1 MTLAEKIKVL
11 RKNREWTQAILSEKV
26 CLSEDAIQ
34 KWEAGVNT
42 PPLKAI
48 KQLAD
53 VFMIPAAAL
62 IDDEIDFPM
71 YIMIDIVSPELLYNC
86 YDLTD
91 HAVFDADL
99 KEGAHLHRYIN
110 KGGCPYSAIYIGTK
124 ELMTCERDN
133 EQNMINYWNKKFSS
147 FQY

>member
-48 KQLAD
+48 KQLAN
-53 VFMIPAAAL
+53 VFRIPAAAL
-62 IDDEIDFPM
+62 IDDEIEFPM
-71 YIMIDIVSPELLYNC
+71 YVKIEVSPKNVFNS
-86 YDLTD
+86 YDLSG
-91 HAVFDADL
+91 HIVFDASL
-99 KEGAHLHRYIN
+99 KECAQLHRFVN

-124 ELMTCERDN
+124 ELMTCKRDN
-133 EQNMINYWNKKFSS
+133 EQNMINYWNENCFIL
-147 FQY
+147 QY

>member
-34 KWEAGVNT
+34 KWKAGGNT

-53 VFMIPAAAL
+53 VFMIPVAAL
-62 IDDEIDFPM
+62 IDDEIEFPM
-71 YIMIDIVSPELLYNC
+71 YKKIEDSPKNVFNSYVLSGHIVID
-86 YDLTD
+86 
-91 HAVFDADL
+91 AAL
-99 KEGAHLHRYIN
+99 KNGAQLHRFVN
-110 KGGCPYSAIYIGTK
+110 RAGCRYSSIYIPIFG
-124 ELMTCERDN
+124 N
-133 EQNMINYWNKKFSS
+133 Q
-147 FQY
+147 